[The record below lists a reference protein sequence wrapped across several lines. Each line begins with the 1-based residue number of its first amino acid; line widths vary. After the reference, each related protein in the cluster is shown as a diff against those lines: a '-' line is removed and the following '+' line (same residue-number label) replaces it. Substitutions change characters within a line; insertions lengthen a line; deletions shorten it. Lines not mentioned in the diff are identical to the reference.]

1 MKKLFTLFVACILLQ
16 SFCRAQ
22 ETPFVLSYCD
32 GQLTT
37 VETAGFVSNEKN
49 IWVSGAIY
57 IPAGQ
62 AQALAGNRL
71 EVIRAGL
78 ATKNNVDSLRVWLRT
93 SLDGE
98 DLVSGLMTT
107 KTTPPLKKGWN
118 EFTLDTPYV
127 IPEDSEGFYIGY
139 SFHQKT
145 RAAAL
150 SIVSEPRP
158 NGLFV
163 QYGNGQWIDYS
174 GQGVLCIEAYVNG
187 DNLPQYDL
195 QLDNIVSGKCL
206 SLKDKELKVTANVR
220 NMALATIS
228 NYKAVCQ
235 FEGYDETITVDINQ
249 PIAYREFTQVEFI
262 LHPESISTVT
272 DAPVTLTVTLEDLD
286 GNEDI
291 NPDNNTAQTSFM
303 VKEHVYT
310 RNVLVENFTT
320 ELCHNCPRV
329 AGWLHS
335 VLDKPEFSNMILWE
349 HHSGFNTDAYTTD
362 FDVEYVWFYNDGG
375 ATFAPALMFDRTP
388 RWEHTPVCLPAS
400 QEELEGLIAARLDEP
415 AFVDVHLRAGFQ
427 DDNTLK
433 VIVEGERIHEE
444 FTALPPRIT
453 VALVEDNIQTTTQ
466 DGADSV
472 FTHRNVGRA
481 INSTWGEVVEWNDIN
496 FRYEYAFDVAT
507 DWNKDNLAIIAFVS
521 EYDSTLPTACEVA
534 NAAMLTAS
542 NFGEITD
549 IVTGDVTGDGKVDI
563 ADVNAVINM
572 MLGKVEATA
581 AGDVTG
587 DGTVDIADV
596 NAVINIMLGKTQ

>member
-1 MKKLFTLFVACILLQ
+1 MKKMITLFLAWCSLVGICQ
-16 SFCRAQ
+16 AQ

-37 VETAGFVSNEKN
+37 VGTDGFDSSEKN

-62 AQALAGNRL
+62 ARALAGCSL
-71 EVIRAGL
+71 GEIRAGL
-78 ATKNNVDSLRVWLRT
+78 AAKNNVDSLRVWLRT
-93 SLDGE
+93 SLEGE

-107 KTTPPLKKGWN
+107 KTTPALKKGWN
-118 EFTLDTPYV
+118 VFTFDMPYV

-145 RAAAL
+145 KVSAL

-163 QYGNGQWIDYS
+163 QYGNGNWTDYS
-174 GQGVLCIEAYVNG
+174 NLGVLCIEGFVCG

-195 QLDNIVSGKCL
+195 QLDNIVSSKCL
-206 SLKDKELKVTANVR
+206 SLKNKELKVKANVR
-220 NMALATIS
+220 NMALATIN
-228 NYKAVCQ
+228 NYKVVCQ
-235 FEGYDETITVDINQ
+235 FEGYDETITIDINQ
-249 PIAYREFTQVEFI
+249 PIAYKEHTQVEFV
-262 LHPESISTVT
+262 LHPESISTIT
-272 DAPVTLTVTLEDLD
+272 DAPVILTVTLQDLD

-291 NPDNNTAQTSFM
+291 NPDNNTVQTSFM
-303 VKEHVYT
+303 VKEHVYA

-349 HHSGFNTDAYTTD
+349 HHSGFHTDAYTAD
-362 FDVEYVWFYNDGG
+362 FDVEYEWFYNDGG
-375 ATFAPALMFDRTP
+375 ATYAPALMFDRTP
-388 RWEHTPVCLPAS
+388 SWPHSPVVLPGS
-400 QEELEGLIAARLDEP
+400 QEALEGQVALRLDEP
-415 AFVDVHLRAGFQ
+415 AFVDVHIKAGYQ
-427 DDNTLK
+427 DDSSLR

-521 EYDSTLPTACEVA
+521 EYDSNNPVACEVA
-534 NAAMLTAS
+534 NAAMLTAP

-549 IVTGDVTGDGKVDI
+549 TVTGDVTGDGQVDI

-572 MLGKVEATA
+572 MLGKAETTA
-581 AGDVTG
+581 AGDVAG
-587 DGTVDIADV
+587 DGNIDIADV
-596 NAVINIMLGKTQ
+596 NAVINIMLGKK